1 MKKLGLKL
9 SAVLLAT
16 SFALAGCTGGKTANT
31 TDKKDGD
38 KIKVYASFY
47 PMYDF
52 AKKIGGDKVEVTNL
66 VPAGTEPHDWEPSAK
81 DLAKISESDI
91 LVYSGAG
98 MESWIDKVDQ
108 VTKDSK
114 LVKVEASKG
123 IDLIKSEHHHDE
135 EDAKEEDHE
144 DAHEEHD
151 HGEYDPH
158 VWLAPQNAKIQMKN
172 IKDALVKAD
181 PTNKD
186 YYEKNFD
193 VYSQKID
200 DLDVKF
206 STSLKDTKSKNIV
219 VSHEAFA
226 YLCKAYGINQV
237 GIEGLSPDSE
247 PDAARMAEVTKFAKE
262 NKIKYIFFEEL
273 VSPKVSE
280 AIAKEVGAK
289 TAVLNPLEGLSD
301 DQLKAGEDYFSVME
315 SNLKVLLEALN
326 A

>member
-16 SFALAGCTGGKTANT
+16 SFALAGCAGDKTANT
-31 TDKKDGD
+31 TEKKDGG
-38 KIKVYASFY
+38 KLKVYASFY

-98 MESWIDKVDQ
+98 MESWVDKVDQ
-108 VTKDSK
+108 ATKNSK

-123 IDLIKSEHHHDE
+123 IDLIKSEHHHDH
-135 EDAKEEDHE
+135 EDADDKDHE
-144 DAHEEHD
+144 DAHEEHE
-151 HGEYDPH
+151 HGEY
-158 VWLAPQNAKIQMKN
+158 AAKKN
-172 IKDALVKAD
+172 
-181 PTNKD
+181 
-186 YYEKNFD
+186 YYEKNFEI
-193 VYSQKID
+193 YSKKID
-200 DLDVKF
+200 ELDKKF

-219 VSHEAFA
+219 VSHEAFG

-262 NKIKYIFFEEL
+262 NKVKYIFFEEL

-280 AIAKEVGAK
+280 TIAKEVGAK

-301 DQLKAGEDYFSVME
+301 EQIKAGEDYFTIME

>member
-16 SFALAGCTGGKTANT
+16 SFALAGCTGSKTANT

-114 LVKVEASKG
+114 LVKVEASKD

-186 YYEKNFD
+186 YYEKNFE

>member
-108 VTKDSK
+108 VTKDRK

-186 YYEKNFD
+186 YYEKNFE

>member
-16 SFALAGCTGGKTANT
+16 SFALAGCTGSKTANT

-108 VTKDSK
+108 VTKDNK

-186 YYEKNFD
+186 YYEKNFE

>member
-16 SFALAGCTGGKTANT
+16 SFALAGCAGDKTANT
-31 TDKKDGD
+31 TEKKDGG
-38 KIKVYASFY
+38 KLKVYASFY

-98 MESWIDKVDQ
+98 MESWVDKVDQ
-108 VTKDSK
+108 ATKNSK

-123 IDLIKSEHHHDE
+123 IDLIKSEHHHD
-135 EDAKEEDHE
+135 HE
-144 DAHEEHD
+144 DADDKDHEEHE

-158 VWLAPQNAKIQMKN
+158 VWLSPQNAKTEMKN

-181 PTNKD
+181 AANKD
-186 YYEKNFD
+186 YYEKNFEI
-193 VYSQKID
+193 YSKKID
-200 DLDVKF
+200 ELDKKF

-219 VSHEAFA
+219 VSHEAFG

-262 NKIKYIFFEEL
+262 NKVKYIFFEEL

-280 AIAKEVGAK
+280 TIAKEVGAK

-301 DQLKAGEDYFSVME
+301 EQIKAGEDYFTIME

>member
-1 MKKLGLKL
+1 
-9 SAVLLAT
+9 
-16 SFALAGCTGGKTANT
+16 
-31 TDKKDGD
+31 
-38 KIKVYASFY
+38 
-47 PMYDF
+47 
-52 AKKIGGDKVEVTNL
+52 
-66 VPAGTEPHDWEPSAK
+66 
-81 DLAKISESDI
+81 
-91 LVYSGAG
+91 
-98 MESWIDKVDQ
+98 
-108 VTKDSK
+108 
-114 LVKVEASKG
+114 
-123 IDLIKSEHHHDE
+123 
-135 EDAKEEDHE
+135 
-144 DAHEEHD
+144 
-151 HGEYDPH
+151 
-158 VWLAPQNAKIQMKN
+158 MKN

-186 YYEKNFD
+186 YYEKNFK

>member
-16 SFALAGCTGGKTANT
+16 SFALAGCTGSKTANT

-114 LVKVEASKG
+114 LVKVEASNG

-186 YYEKNFD
+186 YYEKNFE

>member
-1 MKKLGLKL
+1 MKKLRLKL

-31 TDKKDGD
+31 TEKKDGG

-108 VTKDSK
+108 ATKGSK

-123 IDLIKSEHHHDE
+123 IDLIKSEHHHDH
-135 EDAKEEDHE
+135 EDAKEKDHE

-158 VWLAPQNAKIQMKN
+158 VRLAPQNAKIQMKN

-181 PTNKD
+181 PNNKD
-186 YYEKNFD
+186 YYEKNFET
-193 VYSQKID
+193 YSKKID
-200 DLDVKF
+200 DLDSKF
-206 STSLKDTKSKNIV
+206 STSLKNTKSKNIV
-219 VSHEAFA
+219 VSHEAFG
-226 YLCKAYGINQV
+226 YLCKAYGIKQI

-262 NKIKYIFFEEL
+262 NKVKYIFFEEL
-273 VSPKVSE
+273 VSPKVAE
-280 AIAKEVGAK
+280 TIAKEIGAK
-289 TAVLNPLEGLSD
+289 TAVLNPLEGLSE
-301 DQLKAGEDYFSVME
+301 DQLKAGEDYLSIME

>member
-1 MKKLGLKL
+1 
-9 SAVLLAT
+9 
-16 SFALAGCTGGKTANT
+16 
-31 TDKKDGD
+31 
-38 KIKVYASFY
+38 
-47 PMYDF
+47 MYDF

-108 VTKDSK
+108 ATKGSK
-114 LVKVEASKG
+114 LVKVEGSKG
-123 IDLIKSEHHHDE
+123 IGQRKSEHHHDQ
-135 EDAKEEDHE
+135 EDAKEKDHE

-181 PTNKD
+181 PNNKD
-186 YYEKNFD
+186 YYEKNFET
-193 VYSQKID
+193 YSKKID
-200 DLDVKF
+200 DLDSKF
-206 STSLKDTKSKNIV
+206 STSLKNTKSKNIV
-219 VSHEAFA
+219 VSHEAFG
-226 YLCKAYGINQV
+226 YLCKAYGIKQI

-247 PDAARMAEVTKFAKE
+247 PDAARMAEITKFAKE
-262 NKIKYIFFEEL
+262 NKVKYIFFEEL
-273 VSPKVSE
+273 VSPKVAE
-280 AIAKEVGAK
+280 TIAKEIGAK
-289 TAVLNPLEGLSD
+289 TAVLNPLEGLSE
-301 DQLKAGEDYFSVME
+301 DQLKAGEDYFSIME